1 MGVELLRDAAPR
13 GTTGHCIPRTPL
25 SIIIGAR
32 RERSCFVGRWTVG
45 ALGSLVIFR
54 LFSHWD
60 WRALKLSLPA
70 CRLDKPRKPCA
81 ILHPRSILV
90 GDGRSVESRR
100 IEYTFLGAGAQH
112 RNTSS
117 MSSGSTTSLFYR
129 DLGTGRTVASR
140 RQHDSR
146 WSSNDKSE
154 RRCFSAC
161 RARGPLS
168 GLEGGGNAVVSSSRC
183 EIWARQGD
191 SRHCFQWA
199 DVEPP
204 RHFERYV
211 RTREDLS
218 ESISP
223 KTGRRIGARESRI
236 QFDRTGRGWRVG
248 M

>member
-1 MGVELLRDAAPR
+1 M
-13 GTTGHCIPRTPL
+13 
-25 SIIIGAR
+25 
-32 RERSCFVGRWTVG
+32 GRWTAG

-183 EIWARQGD
+183 EIWARQDD
-191 SRHCFQWA
+191 SRHCFSVGRCGA
-199 DVEPP
+199 SKTF
-204 RHFERYV
+204 RTV
-211 RTREDLS
+211 RSNEGGSFRIS
-218 ESISP
+218 FRCRSP
-223 KTGRRIGARESRI
+223 KKEQENRSAGAPHPI
-236 QFDRTGRGWRVG
+236 CPATGRGWRVG
-248 M
+248 MQYVTRTRSHR